1 MTTDKQTSINLAL
14 STINGKWKL
23 SLMDE
28 LFQGTKR
35 NGELMRALD
44 GITQR
49 VLTDRLREMEKDGLV
64 HRESFN
70 ELPPRVEYTLTP
82 EGYALTMPSLHSAIG
97 AKHLHKKRR
106 DLTNKSRLFL
116 SILGIMGKLKIFL
129 KSFSN

>member
-49 VLTDRLREMEKDGLV
+49 VDRSLERNGKRWPSPSRIL
-64 HRESFN
+64 N
-70 ELPPRVEYTLTP
+70 ELPRVEYTLTP
-82 EGYALTMPSLHSAIG
+82 EGYALYDALFTLPLGRNICT
-97 AKHLHKKRR
+97 KRR
-106 DLTNKSRLFL
+106 DLTNKSRLF
-116 SILGIMGKLKIFL
+116 IYFGIMGKLKIF
-129 KSFSN
+129 

>member
-82 EGYALTMPSLHSAIG
+82 EGYALYDALSSLCHWGEKPKPFKAELSEREYFISPS
-97 AKHLHKKRR
+97 R
-106 DLTNKSRLFL
+106 
-116 SILGIMGKLKIFL
+116 
-129 KSFSN
+129 SF

>member
-70 ELPPRVEYTLTP
+70 ELPRVWNIRSLRKDM
-82 EGYALTMPSLHSAIG
+82 LFTMPSLHFAIG
-97 AKHLHKKRR
+97 AKHLHKRR
-106 DLTNKSRLFL
+106 DLTNKSRLF
-116 SILGIMGKLKIFL
+116 IYFGIMGKLKIFL
-129 KSFSN
+129 KSFLN

>member
-70 ELPPRVEYTLTP
+70 ELPPSCGIYAHSGRICSLRCPLFTLPLGRNICT
-82 EGYALTMPSLHSAIG
+82 
-97 AKHLHKKRR
+97 KKGE
-106 DLTNKSRLFL
+106 T
-116 SILGIMGKLKIFL
+116 
-129 KSFSN
+129 

>member
-49 VLTDRLREMEKDGLV
+49 VLTDRLREWKRWPSPSRIL
-64 HRESFN
+64 N
-70 ELPPRVEYTLTP
+70 ELPLVWNIRSLRKDM
-82 EGYALTMPSLHSAIG
+82 LFTMPSLHFAIG
-97 AKHLHKKRR
+97 AKHLQKGE
-106 DLTNKSRLFL
+106 T
-116 SILGIMGKLKIFL
+116 
-129 KSFSN
+129 

>member
-44 GITQR
+44 G
-49 VLTDRLREMEKDGLV
+49 DRKSTRLNSSHKTVSR
-64 HRESFN
+64 
-70 ELPPRVEYTLTP
+70 
-82 EGYALTMPSLHSAIG
+82 MPSSA
-97 AKHLHKKRR
+97 
-106 DLTNKSRLFL
+106 
-116 SILGIMGKLKIFL
+116 
-129 KSFSN
+129 

>member
-82 EGYALTMPSLHSAIG
+82 EGYALYDALSSLCHWGETFAQ
-97 AKHLHKKRR
+97 KKAR
-106 DLTNKSRLFL
+106 LNKSV
-116 SILGIMGKLKIFL
+116 S
-129 KSFSN
+129 SFFISFGYYG

>member
-82 EGYALTMPSLHSAIG
+82 EGYALYDALSSLCHWGETFAQ
-97 AKHLHKKRR
+97 KKAR
-106 DLTNKSRLFL
+106 LNKLAS
-116 SILGIMGKLKIFL
+116 
-129 KSFSN
+129 SFFIYFGYYG

>member
-44 GITQR
+44 GISAR
-49 VLTDRLREMEKDGLV
+49 PDRSLERNGK
-64 HRESFN
+64 RW
-70 ELPPRVEYTLTP
+70 
-82 EGYALTMPSLHSAIG
+82 PSP
-97 AKHLHKKRR
+97 
-106 DLTNKSRLFL
+106 SR
-116 SILGIMGKLKIFL
+116 IL
-129 KSFSN
+129 

>member
-70 ELPPRVEYTLTP
+70 ELPPRVEYTLTS
-82 EGYALTMPSLHSAIG
+82 EGYALYDSLSSLCHWGETFAQ
-97 AKHLHKKRR
+97 KKAR
-106 DLTNKSRLFL
+106 LNK
-116 SILGIMGKLKIFL
+116 
-129 KSFSN
+129 

>member
-49 VLTDRLREMEKDGLV
+49 VLTDRLRE
-64 HRESFN
+64 R
-70 ELPPRVEYTLTP
+70 
-82 EGYALTMPSLHSAIG
+82 PSP
-97 AKHLHKKRR
+97 
-106 DLTNKSRLFL
+106 SR
-116 SILGIMGKLKIFL
+116 IL
-129 KSFSN
+129 

>member
-70 ELPPRVEYTLTP
+70 
-82 EGYALTMPSLHSAIG
+82 
-97 AKHLHKKRR
+97 
-106 DLTNKSRLFL
+106 
-116 SILGIMGKLKIFL
+116 
-129 KSFSN
+129 

>member
-70 ELPPRVEYTLTP
+70 ELPRVWNIRSLRKDM
-82 EGYALTMPSLHSAIG
+82 LFTMPSSLCHWGETFAQKG
-97 AKHLHKKRR
+97 E
-106 DLTNKSRLFL
+106 T
-116 SILGIMGKLKIFL
+116 
-129 KSFSN
+129 

>member
-44 GITQR
+44 LNHSAR
-49 VLTDRLREMEKDGLV
+49 PDRSLERMEKM
-64 HRESFN
+64 
-70 ELPPRVEYTLTP
+70 
-82 EGYALTMPSLHSAIG
+82 A
-97 AKHLHKKRR
+97 
-106 DLTNKSRLFL
+106 
-116 SILGIMGKLKIFL
+116 
-129 KSFSN
+129 

>member
-1 MTTDKQTSINLAL
+1 MSQGETMTTDKQTSINLAL

-82 EGYALTMPSLHSAIG
+82 EGYALYDALSSLCHWGETFAQ
-97 AKHLHKKRR
+97 KKARF
-106 DLTNKSRLFL
+106 NK
-116 SILGIMGKLKIFL
+116 
-129 KSFSN
+129 

>member
-70 ELPPRVEYTLTP
+70 ELPLVWNIRSLRKDM
-82 EGYALTMPSLHSAIG
+82 LFTMPSLHSAIG
-97 AKHLHKKRR
+97 AKHLHKKAR
-106 DLTNKSRLFL
+106 LNK
-116 SILGIMGKLKIFL
+116 
-129 KSFSN
+129 

>member
-49 VLTDRLREMEKDGLV
+49 VLTDRLRNGKDGLV
-64 HRESFN
+64 HRES
-70 ELPPRVEYTLTP
+70 
-82 EGYALTMPSLHSAIG
+82 
-97 AKHLHKKRR
+97 
-106 DLTNKSRLFL
+106 LTNYPACGIYAHSGRICSLRCPLFTLPLGRNICKKARLN
-116 SILGIMGKLKIFL
+116 K
-129 KSFSN
+129 